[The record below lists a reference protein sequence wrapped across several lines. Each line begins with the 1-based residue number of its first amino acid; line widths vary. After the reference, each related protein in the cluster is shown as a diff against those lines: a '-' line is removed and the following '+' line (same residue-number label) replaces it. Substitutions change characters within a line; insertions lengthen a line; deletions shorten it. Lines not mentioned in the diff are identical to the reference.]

1 MVLMANV
8 GVQNL
13 LEDLLAT
20 REISHHLVIKRVV
33 FPLLSLIYLTVLFD
47 KVWSFFFSLVC
58 VFQFKNVNIILKW
71 YFKF

>member
-33 FPLLSLIYLTVLFD
+33 FPLLSLIHLMVLFD
-47 KVWSFFFSLVC
+47 KVWSFFFFSLVC
-58 VFQFKNVNIILKW
+58 VFQFKNVNIILK
-71 YFKF
+71 

>member
-47 KVWSFFFSLVC
+47 TV
-58 VFQFKNVNIILKW
+58 
-71 YFKF
+71 